1 MGDYVTEI
9 KHDSVDACVDY
20 FCYSLPHVC
29 SGQDARC
36 GHNTSVAPTPLRR
49 IRLPSAPFT
58 RLHFWEDSGLRP
70 ETRIFVS
77 PQDGC
82 LATIRIYDHRKTRPR
97 FPDVHDKNPPQLSP
111 VRVLR
116 GRAAACAATLLTAL
130 GCGCRSRMFDP
141 LLFRFA
147 WSPASFL
154 FRCERARHGIAVL
167 GLGACIFGHG

>member
-1 MGDYVTEI
+1 M
-9 KHDSVDACVDY
+9 SA
-20 FCYSLPHVC
+20 
-29 SGQDARC
+29 ARAAARLNLFA
-36 GHNTSVAPTPLRR
+36 GLQSPTLLAAKRDEVAPVGVTTEHPDRTSEE
-49 IRLPSAPFT
+49 LPSLQLQP
-58 RLHFWEDSGLRP
+58 HFARA
-70 ETRIFVS
+70 IH
-77 PQDGC
+77 PQGG

-111 VRVLR
+111 ARVLR

-130 GCGCRSRMFDP
+130 GCGCRSRMFDS

-154 FRCERARHGIAVL
+154 FRGKRARHGIAVL